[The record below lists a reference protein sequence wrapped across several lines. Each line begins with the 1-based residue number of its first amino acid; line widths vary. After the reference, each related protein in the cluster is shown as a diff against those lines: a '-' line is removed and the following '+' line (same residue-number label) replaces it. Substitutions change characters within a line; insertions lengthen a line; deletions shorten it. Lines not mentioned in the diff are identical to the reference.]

1 MVNPLTAKLK
11 SASRGRLLN
20 LIEIAT
26 DRRLANA
33 GAYSDD
39 QLREIARVEIGRV
52 QAEHD
57 EQHDDEDGGVS
68 H

>member
-39 QLREIARVEIGRV
+39 QLREMARVEIARV
-52 QAEHD
+52 QAEQD
-57 EQHDDEDGGVS
+57 ERDDEDGGVS